1 MRPHPGEVNMLYERC
16 AEVNEEF
23 WQELSRLSPA
33 DVTRRTGAAFGEGV
47 FHLPFLNLVL
57 KIDPVRRTIEVEGES
72 RDLSFRICLTALL
85 YLSRVD
91 PAALGQLLS
100 PLELTGGATFF
111 PERGPHA
118 VPNLPLE
125 ERFGHD
131 LTGFLQAGEF
141 LGGEPLAAGDA
152 ALAFQLFPGL
162 TVEVILWLADEEFP
176 AQVSFR
182 VPGSLER
189 LWHLDAVLALMQ
201 LLTRELLAAAV

>member
-1 MRPHPGEVNMLYERC
+1 MLYEKC
-16 AEVNEEF
+16 EEVNTEF
-23 WQELSRLSPA
+23 WQELAQLPPA

-47 FHLPFLNLVL
+47 FRLPFLNRVL
-57 KIDPVRRTIEVEGES
+57 NIDPVRRTIQVEGES

-85 YLSRVD
+85 FLGRVD
-91 PAALGQLLS
+91 PAALGPLMS

-118 VPNLPLE
+118 VPNAPLE
-125 ERFGHD
+125 ERFGQD
-131 LTGFLQAGEF
+131 LPGFLRAGEL
-141 LGGEPLAAGDA
+141 LGGQPLTAGDA
-152 ALAFQLFPGL
+152 ALAFQVFPGL

-182 VPGSLER
+182 VPGTLER

-201 LLTRELLAAAV
+201 LIARELLAVSA